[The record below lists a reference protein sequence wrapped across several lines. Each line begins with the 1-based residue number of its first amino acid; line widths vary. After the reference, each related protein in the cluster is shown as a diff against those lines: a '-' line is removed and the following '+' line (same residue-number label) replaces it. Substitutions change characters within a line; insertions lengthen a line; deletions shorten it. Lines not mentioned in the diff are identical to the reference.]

1 MQNYDY
7 IIIGSGLN
15 SLVCAS
21 LLAKNKNKILV
32 LERNAQLGG
41 CIKSDREMAFGF
53 TIDLMSTSHVQ
64 FLTSPAYAEL
74 SEDLAKAGMEYC
86 FTQTPTGVITPD
98 GKSIVLTTDNEENMQ
113 RIGKINE
120 ADAQAYINMIQTFGA
135 NSNFIFGLL
144 GSETRSWGTIKSI
157 FGEWRARG
165 FAGLLEFFKSLLN
178 STRRWVEADFASAEM
193 DALVAP
199 MSLHCGL
206 GPETTMSALMGQVVT
221 FSLTQAGDPL
231 VKGGSDNIVKAFQKI
246 IEENGGTLKTSSDV
260 TQVDVKDG
268 RAVGIKLANGEQI
281 DANKGVIGNVTP
293 TQLYQNLLAGDQV
306 PEAIAQSVSNYEY
319 GRGCMM
325 IHIAMDAKPQWS
337 DPEMAEVA
345 MMHVCGGVSAVNKAV
360 SEAERGLLA
369 DQPTIC
375 VVQPVAVDP
384 SRAPDGKWILWL
396 QLLETPKKIIGDV
409 RGEIIPPAD
418 GKWTEAVREQ
428 FADRVIADLNKHITN
443 LEGNIIARKVLSPAD
458 LEGENINLVGG
469 DPYSG
474 SCEINQSFIF
484 RPLPT
489 TKNHKTP
496 IKGLYHIG
504 ASTHPGPGLGGMS
517 GYLTAKNLI

>member
-7 IIIGSGLN
+7 VIIGSGLN

-21 LLAKNKNKILV
+21 LLAKNNNKILV

-41 CIKSDREMAFGF
+41 CIKTDREMAPGF

-74 SEDLAKAGMEYC
+74 SEDLAKVGMEYC
-86 FTQTPTGVITPD
+86 FTQTPTGAITPD

-120 ADAQAYINMIQTFGA
+120 ADAHAYINMIQTFGA

-157 FGEWRARG
+157 FGEWRTRG

-206 GPETTMSALMGQVVT
+206 GPETTMSALMGQIVT

-246 IEENGGTLKTSSDV
+246 IEQNGGTLKTSSDV

-281 DANKGVIGNVTP
+281 AVNKGVIGNVTP
-293 TQLYQNLLAGDQV
+293 TQLYQNLLA
-306 PEAIAQSVSNYEY
+306 EA
-319 GRGCMM
+319 RGCR
-325 IHIAMDAKPQWS
+325 S
-337 DPEMAEVA
+337 
-345 MMHVCGGVSAVNKAV
+345 
-360 SEAERGLLA
+360 
-369 DQPTIC
+369 
-375 VVQPVAVDP
+375 
-384 SRAPDGKWILWL
+384 
-396 QLLETPKKIIGDV
+396 V
-409 RGEIIPPAD
+409 R
-418 GKWTEAVREQ
+418 Q
-428 FADRVIADLNKHITN
+428 
-443 LEGNIIARKVLSPAD
+443 
-458 LEGENINLVGG
+458 
-469 DPYSG
+469 
-474 SCEINQSFIF
+474 
-484 RPLPT
+484 
-489 TKNHKTP
+489 
-496 IKGLYHIG
+496 
-504 ASTHPGPGLGGMS
+504 
-517 GYLTAKNLI
+517 

>member
-41 CIKSDREMAFGF
+41 CIKSDREMASGF

-120 ADAQAYINMIQTFGA
+120 TDAQAYINMIQTFGA

-157 FGEWRARG
+157 FGEWRTRG

-206 GPETTMSALMGQVVT
+206 GPETT
-221 FSLTQAGDPL
+221 
-231 VKGGSDNIVKAFQKI
+231 
-246 IEENGGTLKTSSDV
+246 
-260 TQVDVKDG
+260 
-268 RAVGIKLANGEQI
+268 
-281 DANKGVIGNVTP
+281 
-293 TQLYQNLLAGDQV
+293 
-306 PEAIAQSVSNYEY
+306 
-319 GRGCMM
+319 
-325 IHIAMDAKPQWS
+325 
-337 DPEMAEVA
+337 
-345 MMHVCGGVSAVNKAV
+345 HVC
-360 SEAERGLLA
+360 
-369 DQPTIC
+369 T
-375 VVQPVAVDP
+375 
-384 SRAPDGKWILWL
+384 
-396 QLLETPKKIIGDV
+396 
-409 RGEIIPPAD
+409 
-418 GKWTEAVREQ
+418 
-428 FADRVIADLNKHITN
+428 
-443 LEGNIIARKVLSPAD
+443 
-458 LEGENINLVGG
+458 
-469 DPYSG
+469 Y
-474 SCEINQSFIF
+474 
-484 RPLPT
+484 
-489 TKNHKTP
+489 
-496 IKGLYHIG
+496 G
-504 ASTHPGPGLGGMS
+504 ANRHL
-517 GYLTAKNLI
+517 